1 MRKASF
7 IAVLALCLMTVG
19 GPRAGAVELVTG
31 NNYFPYSDERV
42 PGGGLATVI
51 VQAVFADMGMEANVS
66 FLPWREGYQAALNG
80 QYLATFPYIK
90 TAEREVDFFYSE
102 PLFTVRPQVFLNFRT
117 APGITQISDLAGK
130 TLCVP
135 EGWGVDSYL
144 SEIVES
150 GQLRVFDQTN
160 IVGCFKLLH
169 DDQVDAISMDR
180 RLGTIAARNI
190 DDAPWTKTRR
200 LTNDS
205 NPNHLIISKNLDGA
219 AEWMRRF
226 NASLE
231 KLRSSGALADLTQRY
246 FEAYQ

>member
-1 MRKASF
+1 
-7 IAVLALCLMTVG
+7 LAGLAALA
-19 GPRAGAVELVTG
+19 GPARVDAVELVTG

-51 VQAVFADMGMEANVS
+51 VKAVFADMGMDPNVT
-66 FLPWREGYQAALNG
+66 FLPWADGYAAARDG
-80 QYLATFPYIK
+80 RYLATFPYIR

-102 PLFTVRPQVFLNFRT
+102 PLFTVRPQVFMNFQT

-135 EGWGVDSYL
+135 EGWGVDGYL
-144 SEIVES
+144 SEIVDS
-150 GQLRVFDQTN
+150 GQLRVFDRTS

-169 DDQVDAISMDR
+169 DGKVDAISMDR
-180 RLGTIAARNI
+180 RLGTVAARTI
-190 DDAPWTKTRR
+190 DGQPWTKTRR

-205 NPNHLIISKNLDGA
+205 NPNHLIISKGLQGG

-231 KLRSSGALADLTQRY
+231 KLRSSGALAELTQRY
-246 FEAYQ
+246 FEAYEQ